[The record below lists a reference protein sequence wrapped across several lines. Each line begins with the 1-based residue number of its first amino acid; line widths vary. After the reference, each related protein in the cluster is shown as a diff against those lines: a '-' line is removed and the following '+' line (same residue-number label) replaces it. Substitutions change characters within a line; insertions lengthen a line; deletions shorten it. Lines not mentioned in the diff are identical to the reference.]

1 MFVFYHP
8 QWRKEHEN
16 CSVSCYEHCCT
27 GKALWRSLTFAKN
40 MPSTSTVV
48 PHSTAMSVVE
58 KSMSKK
64 VGMTAQGQW
73 AHHTTGNDRSVRL
86 SSVL

>member
-1 MFVFYHP
+1 MRTAAFPVM
-8 QWRKEHEN
+8 
-16 CSVSCYEHCCT
+16 STV
-27 GKALWRSLTFAKN
+27 ALEKHYGVHSPWQRI

-48 PHSTAMSVVE
+48 PHSTAMSVME